1 MKIKKI
7 KKKCEV
13 RGCKNTDT
21 YSLTNTNEFGNS
33 VIICEECLK
42 KAIKAVAEYDPSVE
56 KKTVSVPPP
65 PLFFHGGI
73 EKTVKNVEETVETED
88 NNAEEYPIPYT
99 KEYLDNVKYNDLKKI
114 AKEMGINA
122 NADKETL
129 IESILQVS

>member
-7 KKKCEV
+7 KRKCEV

-42 KAIKAVAEYDPSVE
+42 KAVKAVAEYDPSAE

-73 EKTVKNVEETVETED
+73 EKTAKNVEETAETK
-88 NNAEEYPIPYT
+88 PIPYT
-99 KEYLDNVKYNDLKKI
+99 KEYLDSVKYND
-114 AKEMGINA
+114 
-122 NADKETL
+122 
-129 IESILQVS
+129 ESSFLNSVDVSPIL

>member
-42 KAIKAVAEYDPSVE
+42 KAVKAVAEYDPSAE

-73 EKTVKNVEETVETED
+73 EKTAENVEETVETED
-88 NNAEEYPIPYT
+88 NNTEEYPIPYT
-99 KEYLDNVKYNDLKKI
+99 KEYLDGVKYNDLKKI
-114 AKEMGINA
+114 AKELGINA
-122 NADKETL
+122 NAGKETL

>member
-7 KKKCEV
+7 KRKCEV

-42 KAIKAVAEYDPSVE
+42 KAVKAVAEYDPSAE

-73 EKTVKNVEETVETED
+73 EKTVENVEETVETED
-88 NNAEEYPIPYT
+88 NNCLLYT
-99 KEYLDNVKYNDLKKI
+99 SPSPRDGLLSRMPSS
-114 AKEMGINA
+114 A
-122 NADKETL
+122 
-129 IESILQVS
+129 

>member
-42 KAIKAVAEYDPSVE
+42 KAVKAVAEYDPSAE
-56 KKTVSVPPP
+56 KKTVSVLPP

-73 EKTVKNVEETVETED
+73 EKTVENAEETVETED
-88 NNAEEYPIPYT
+88 NNTEEYPIPYT
-99 KEYLDNVKYNDLKKI
+99 KEYLDGVKYNDLKKI
-114 AKEMGINA
+114 AKELGINA
-122 NADKETL
+122 NTDKKTL
-129 IESILQVS
+129 IASILAF

>member
-42 KAIKAVAEYDPSVE
+42 KAVKAVAEYDPSAE

-73 EKTVKNVEETVETED
+73 EKTVKNVEET
-88 NNAEEYPIPYT
+88 EEAWPIPYT
-99 KEYLDNVKYNDLKKI
+99 KEYLDGVKYNDLKKI

>member
-7 KKKCEV
+7 KRKCEV

-42 KAIKAVAEYDPSVE
+42 KAVKAVAEYDPSAE
-56 KKTVSVPPP
+56 KKTVSVPP

-73 EKTVKNVEETVETED
+73 EKTVENAKETEE
-88 NNAEEYPIPYT
+88 AWPIPYT
-99 KEYLDNVKYNDLKKI
+99 KEYLDGVKYNDLKKI